1 MFTLFFFVFIVTS
14 GRGFETDKKK
24 INVNT
29 FTLFDQVN
37 TLSILEKALFVVYW

>member
-14 GRGFETDKKK
+14 GRDVEIKDKK

-29 FTLFDQVN
+29 LTLLDQVH
-37 TLSILEKALFVVYW
+37 TLPFVIKCFLW